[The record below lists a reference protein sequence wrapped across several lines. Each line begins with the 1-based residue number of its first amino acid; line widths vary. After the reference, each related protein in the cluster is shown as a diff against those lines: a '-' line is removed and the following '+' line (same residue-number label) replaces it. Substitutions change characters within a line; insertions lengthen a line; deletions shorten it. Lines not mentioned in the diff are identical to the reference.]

1 MVPMLLKRMSHGGEN
16 RSAFQVRSQ
25 RRIQLQRLEFDVET
39 SAPPARVIGALTDFT
54 DRRPDIWPGLSR
66 HWYEVYSVGETTAEI
81 REGTGGKR
89 SSIWA
94 RERYDWS
101 TPGVV
106 TWTVQESAFS
116 KPGSFVSA
124 KVDPK
129 EGGGSRIHVTWQR
142 DPLTLPAKLA
152 VWMVKATRGF
162 PVATS
167 LKKGLRKLEQQQSE
181 AR

>member
-1 MVPMLLKRMSHGGEN
+1 MP
-16 RSAFQVRSQ
+16 
-25 RRIQLQRLEFDVET
+25 RLEFDLET
-39 SAPPARVIGALTDFT
+39 SASPERVIAGLTDFS

-66 HWYEVYSVGETTAEI
+66 RWYEVYSVGETTAEI

-124 KVDPK
+124 RVDPK
-129 EGGGSRIHVTWQR
+129 EGGGSKIHVTWQR
-142 DPLTLPAKLA
+142 DGISLPAKLA
-152 VWMVKATRGF
+152 VWMVKASRGG
-162 PVATS
+162 PVASS
-167 LKKGLRKLEQQQSE
+167 LKKGLKKLEQEE
-181 AR
+181 AEKG

>member
-1 MVPMLLKRMSHGGEN
+1 LP
-16 RSAFQVRSQ
+16 
-25 RRIQLQRLEFDVET
+25 RLEFDVET
-39 SAPPARVIGALTDFT
+39 SAPPERVIAALTDFT
-54 DRRPDIWPGLSR
+54 DRRPDIWPGLNR
-66 HWYEVYSVGETTAEI
+66 QWYEVYSVGETSAEI

-106 TWTVQESAFS
+106 TWTVQESAFA

-142 DPLTLPAKLA
+142 NGISLPAKVA
-152 VWMVKATRGF
+152 VWMVKAANGG
-162 PVATS
+162 PVASS
-167 LKKGLRKLEQQQSE
+167 LKKGLRKLEQEEPE

>member
-1 MVPMLLKRMSHGGEN
+1 MP
-16 RSAFQVRSQ
+16 Q
-25 RRIQLQRLEFDVET
+25 LEFDLET
-39 SAPPARVIGALTDFT
+39 SASPERVISALTDFSE
-54 DRRPDIWPGLSR
+54 RRPDIWPGLSR
-66 HWYEVYSVGETTAEI
+66 DWYQVYSVGETTAEI

-106 TWTVQESAFS
+106 KWTVQESPFS

-142 DPLTLPAKLA
+142 DGISLPAKLA
-152 VWMVKATRGF
+152 VWMVKATNGF
-162 PVATS
+162 PVAAS
-167 LKKGLRKLEQQQSE
+167 MKKGLRKLEQSE